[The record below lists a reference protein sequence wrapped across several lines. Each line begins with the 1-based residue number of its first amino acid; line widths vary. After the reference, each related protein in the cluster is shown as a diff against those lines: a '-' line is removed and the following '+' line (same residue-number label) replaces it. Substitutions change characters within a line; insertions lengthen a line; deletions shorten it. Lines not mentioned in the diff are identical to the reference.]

1 MDWTPV
7 IGRHRPL
14 QQDALRI
21 LIVVHQLGR
30 RSRAAGIHSSVETES
45 HLQSLDHLVREPV
58 DLAYVVMDQFS
69 QQRELRDRRAGLA
82 RKVRGLLTPQDPRP
96 VRSARRDR
104 EQRRSRREPFDPG
117 AWERWDDV
125 LAFLGCRGLL
135 RVQPLPEKPRELAYL
150 LTTGGA
156 RLLEEKIY
164 PAHPTA
170 SPYVERCRLL
180 SETVFRQRE
189 SHLGGAALHNDL
201 REVGQRIEIY
211 RRDEQI
217 SIEEDLLNHLFQATF
232 GESL

>member
-30 RSRAAGIHSSVETES
+30 PSRTVGIHSSVETEG

-69 QQRELRDRRAGLA
+69 QQTALRDRRAGLA
-82 RKVRGLLTPQDPRP
+82 RKVRGLLTAQDPRP
-96 VRSARRDR
+96 IRGSRRDR
-104 EQRRSRREPFDPG
+104 GLRRSRLEPFDPG
-117 AWERWDDV
+117 TWERWDDV

-135 RVQPLPEKPRELAYL
+135 RVRPLPETPRELGYL
-150 LTTGGA
+150 LTNGGA
-156 RLLEEKIY
+156 TLLEEKIY
-164 PAHPTA
+164 PVHPTA
-170 SPYVERCRLL
+170 SLYVERCRLL
-180 SETVFRQRE
+180 REVVFSQHE
-189 SHLGGAALHNDL
+189 SYLGRAALHSYL
-201 REVGQRIEIY
+201 REVGQRLERY

-232 GESL
+232 GEPL